1 MFRLLR
7 FVLVVSN
14 GFASPFVVDSHSC
27 EEEEKKWSLVFVNKL
42 ESFYL
47 TLKLINK
54 KLNSSS
60 PLPLFSSS

>member
-27 EEEEKKWSLVFVNKL
+27 EEEEETCFFVNKL

-54 KLNSSS
+54 KPNSSS
-60 PLPLFSSS
+60 PFLLFLVE